1 MSLVLLRIAAALYVA
16 AATGFVL
23 YFARPKHARVASV
36 AQGLLAGGF
45 AVHAGAIA
53 FGCKEF
59 GGLEFFTLRGG
70 AIFFAWL
77 LTAGYLLFQR
87 FYRMPAVGAFV
98 TPLVVM
104 LLLPTLFG
112 VQGLPSET
120 PSVVNS
126 PWLKVHVS
134 ASFAGLACFAM
145 AAGVALMYLLQER
158 QVKGKKFGALF
169 SRLPPLE
176 SLDRLNHRLV
186 RIGFVIFT
194 VALVTGAIFARNA
207 WGRFWEWDQK
217 QVFSLAAWLL
227 YGAIIQLRRSGWHG
241 RRNAYLT
248 LVGFAIV
255 FLSFVGVGLVSGS
268 RHGGTYK

>member
-1 MSLVLLRIAAALYVA
+1 LSLVLLRVAAAAYVA
-16 AATGFVL
+16 AASAFVL
-23 YFARPKHARVASV
+23 YVARPKHPRLATV
-36 AQGLLAGGF
+36 AQGALAVGF
-45 AVHAGAIA
+45 VVHALAIG
-53 FGCKEF
+53 FGCREF

-77 LTAGYLLFQR
+77 LAAGYLLFQR
-87 FYRMPAVGAFV
+87 VYRMPSVGAFV
-98 TPLVVM
+98 SPLVVM
-104 LLLPTLFG
+104 LLIPTLFG
-112 VQGLPSET
+112 PLDVPMDVPEAVKSRWLP
-120 PSVVNS
+120 
-126 PWLKVHVS
+126 VHVS
-134 ASFAGLACFAM
+134 ASFAGLACFAL
-145 AAGVALMYLLQER
+145 AAGVAVMYLLQER

-194 VALVTGAIFARNA
+194 VALVTGAIFAHHA
-207 WGRFWEWDQK
+207 WGRAWEWDQK
-217 QVFSLAAWLL
+217 QIFSLAAWLL

-255 FLSFVGVGLVSGS
+255 FVSFVGIGFVSGS

>member
-1 MSLVLLRIAAALYVA
+1 MSSVLLRVAAAFYVVAAAALV
-16 AATGFVL
+16 FH
-23 YFARPKHARVASV
+23 FARPKHPPVAS
-36 AQGLLAGGF
+36 AGQGALALGF
-45 AVHAGAIA
+45 VVHALAIG

-77 LTAGYLLFQR
+77 LTAGYLVFQR
-87 FYRMPAVGAFV
+87 AYRMPSVGAFV

-104 LLLPTLFG
+104 LLIPTLFG
-112 VQGLPSET
+112 ALNLPPEIPAAVKSR
-120 PSVVNS
+120 
-126 PWLKVHVS
+126 WLPVHVS
-134 ASFAGLACFAM
+134 ASFAGLACFAL

-194 VALVTGAIFARNA
+194 VALVTGAIFAHRA
-207 WGRFWEWDQK
+207 WGRAWEWDQK

-255 FLSFVGVGLVSGS
+255 FVSFVGVGFVSGS

>member
-1 MSLVLLRIAAALYVA
+1 MSSVLLRFAAAFYVVA
-16 AATGFVL
+16 ASGFVL
-23 YFARPKHARVASV
+23 YFARPKHPRIASLSHG
-36 AQGLLAGGF
+36 ALAVGF
-45 AVHAGAIA
+45 AIHAAAIG

-77 LTAGYLLFQR
+77 LAAGYLLFQR
-87 FYRMPAVGAFV
+87 AYRMPSVGAFV

-104 LLLPTLFG
+104 LLIPTLFG
-112 VQGLPSET
+112 PLDLPQEVPEAVKSR
-120 PSVVNS
+120 
-126 PWLKVHVS
+126 WLPVHVS
-134 ASFAGLACFAM
+134 ASFAGLACFAL

-194 VALVTGAIFARNA
+194 VALVTGAIFAHHA
-207 WGRFWEWDQK
+207 WGRAWEWDQK

-255 FLSFVGVGLVSGS
+255 FVSFVGVGLVSGS

>member
-1 MSLVLLRIAAALYVA
+1 LSLLLLRIAAALYVA
-16 AATGFVL
+16 AASGFVL
-23 YFARPKHARVASV
+23 YFARPKHARVASFSQ
-36 AQGLLAGGF
+36 ATLAVGF
-45 AVHAGAIA
+45 AIHAGAIGL
-53 FGCKEF
+53 GCKEF

-77 LTAGYLLFQR
+77 LAAGYLLFQR
-87 FYRMPAVGAFV
+87 FYRMPSVGAFV

-104 LLLPTLFG
+104 LLIPTLFG
-112 VQGLPSET
+112 RLDLPADVPAVIKSR
-120 PSVVNS
+120 
-126 PWLKVHVS
+126 WLPVHVS
-134 ASFAGLACFAM
+134 ASFAGLACFAL

-194 VALVTGAIFARNA
+194 VALVTGAIFAHRA
-207 WGRFWEWDQK
+207 WGQAWEWDQK

-248 LVGFAIV
+248 LIGFAIV
-255 FLSFVGVGLVSGS
+255 FLSFVGIGFVSGS

>member
-1 MSLVLLRIAAALYVA
+1 LSSLLLRIAAASYAVA
-16 AATGFVL
+16 AAGFVF
-23 YFARPKHARVASV
+23 YFARPKHPRIASL
-36 AQGLLAGGF
+36 AQIALGIGF
-45 AVHAGAIA
+45 AIHAGAIG
-53 FGCKEF
+53 FGCREF

-77 LTAGYLLFQR
+77 LAAGYLLFQR
-87 FYRMPAVGAFV
+87 VYRMPSVGAFV

-104 LLLPTLFG
+104 LLIPTLFG
-112 VQGLPSET
+112 PLDLPAEV
-120 PSVVNS
+120 PAVVKS
-126 PWLKVHVS
+126 RWLPVHVS
-134 ASFAGLACFAM
+134 SSFAGLACFAL

-158 QVKGKKFGALF
+158 EVKGKHFGALF

-186 RIGFVIFT
+186 RIGFVVFT
-194 VALVTGAIFARNA
+194 VALVTGAMFARRA
-207 WGRFWEWDQK
+207 WGQAWEWDQK
-217 QVFSLAAWLL
+217 QVFSLAAWLV

-248 LVGFAIV
+248 LIGFAIV
-255 FLSFVGVGLVSGS
+255 FVSFVGIGFVSGS

>member
-1 MSLVLLRIAAALYVA
+1 LSQALLRLAAASYVA
-16 AATGFVL
+16 AAAALVFYFV
-23 YFARPKHARVASV
+23 RPKHPRVATFGQV
-36 AQGLLAGGF
+36 ALGVAF
-45 AVHAGAIA
+45 VVHAAAIG

-87 FYRMPAVGAFV
+87 FYRMPSVGAFV

-104 LLLPTLFG
+104 LLIPTLFG
-112 VQGLPSET
+112 ALNLPVDV
-120 PSVVNS
+120 PAVVKS
-126 PWLKVHVS
+126 RWLPVHVS
-134 ASFAGLACFAM
+134 ASFAGLACFAL

-158 QVKGKKFGALF
+158 EVKGKHFGALF

-186 RIGFVIFT
+186 RIGFVVFT
-194 VALVTGAIFARNA
+194 VALVTGAIFAQHA
-207 WGRFWEWDQK
+207 WGKAWEWDQK
-217 QVFSLAAWLL
+217 QIFSLAAWLL
-227 YGAIIQLRRSGWHG
+227 YGALIQLRRSGWHG
-241 RRNAYLT
+241 RRNAWLT
-248 LVGFAIV
+248 LLAFGIV
-255 FLSFVGVGLVSGS
+255 FVSFVGIGQVSGS